1 MWAVAEDCFINIFVH
16 IPSSFAQLLSHNLPE
31 DIQFTSCYKSES
43 VLNLRRTD
51 QGQGLKAVI
60 ADTEIRR

>member
-1 MWAVAEDCFINIFVH
+1 MWAVAEDWFINSFVH
-16 IPSSFAQLLSHNLPE
+16 IPSSFAQPCHIIHLRTFNSPAA
-31 DIQFTSCYKSES
+31 TKVRP